1 MPVVAEE
8 QVHSASGDAGQGDT
22 ASGDKQNGHR
32 RFLA

>member
-1 MPVVAEE
+1 MAEE
-8 QVHSASGDAGQGDT
+8 QIHGGSGDAGQGDT